1 MELYNEVDILG
12 SYHLWLSILGIA
24 ILIVA
29 TLPRLLS
36 NYPFSMS
43 IILLGIGYFA
53 VELPLGLDA
62 PNPFEHGDLTEHL
75 TEFGVI
81 VALMGAGLKIDR
93 PLKISL
99 WSGTWRL
106 LGIAMPLSILL
117 IAFTGWWIAAF
128 VPATALLLGAVISPT
143 DPVLAS
149 EVQIS
154 SPGSDGENI
163 KPPGS
168 ELLKLE
174 REDELRFTLTSE
186 AGLNDGLAFPFV
198 YMALSMVVLGNNPA
212 DWFADWLLFDLVY
225 KISVGLLAGFGI
237 GFGLAKVLF
246 LIPAKTDFAKTLT
259 GMGALASALILYGLT
274 EYIGGYGFFAVFIGA
289 LTIRNYERKNDFHE
303 SLHLFAEK
311 IERLLLAVILVA
323 LGAAI
328 AGGLL
333 DALTSELILS
343 AILIVFL
350 IRPIAGA
357 ISFIGF
363 NYISWRERFAISFFG
378 IRGIGSIY
386 YLSYALNKHSFPG
399 AEQIWA
405 LVGLII
411 VISIFTH
418 GVLASPVTNYLD
430 SFRNTE

>member
-1 MELYNEVDILG
+1 MELYNEIDILA
-12 SYHLWLSILGIA
+12 SYHLWLTIFGIA
-24 ILIVA
+24 ILVVA

-36 NYPFSMS
+36 HYPFSMS
-43 IILLGIGYFA
+43 ILLLGIGYFA
-53 VELPLGLDA
+53 IQLPTGLDA
-62 PNPFEHGDLTEHL
+62 PNPFEQGDLTEHL
-75 TEFGVI
+75 TELGVI
-81 VALMGAGLKIDR
+81 MALMGAGLKIDR
-93 PLKISL
+93 PLKFSL

-106 LGIAMPLSILL
+106 LGIALPLSIAL
-117 IAFTGWWIAAF
+117 IAFTGWWIAAM

-174 REDELRFTLTSE
+174 REDEVRFTLTSE
-186 AGLNDGLAFPFV
+186 AGLNDGLVFPFV
-198 YMALSMVVLGNNPA
+198 YMAISMVVLGNNPA
-212 DWFADWLLFDLVY
+212 NWFVDWVIFDLVY

-237 GFGLAKVLF
+237 GLGLAKVLF
-246 LIPAKTDFAKTLT
+246 LIPAKTDFAKTLS
-259 GMGALASALILYGLT
+259 GMGALASTLILYGLT
-274 EYIGGYGFFAVFIGA
+274 EYIGGYGFFAVFVGA

-333 DALTSELILS
+333 DALTLNLILS
-343 AILIVFL
+343 AIIIVFL

-357 ISFIGF
+357 ASLIGF
-363 NYISWRERFAISFFG
+363 NYVSWRERLAISFFG

-386 YLSYALNKHSFPG
+386 YLSYALNKQDFPG
-399 AEQIWA
+399 ADEIWA
-405 LVGLII
+405 LVCLII

-418 GVLASPVTNYLD
+418 GILASPVINYLD
-430 SFRNTE
+430 RFRSSK